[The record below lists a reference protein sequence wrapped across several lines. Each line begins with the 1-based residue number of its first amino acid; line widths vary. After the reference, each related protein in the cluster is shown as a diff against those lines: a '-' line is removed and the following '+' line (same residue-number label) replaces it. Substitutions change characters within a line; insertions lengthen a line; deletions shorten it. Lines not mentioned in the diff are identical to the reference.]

1 MFWVVIRKHVVL
13 TWNCHQQWFK
23 IICCCWW
30 LEWKLLHFKW
40 YLSFIRHILTY
51 CAGPNGIESQCW
63 PAFGW
68 PMILGQRQVYW
79 SWIYFLQWNVAT
91 GLSIWSEFN
100 GILWSDN
107 LINANGNMKEWAFL
121 FIGLD
126 LSDLIVDLFRH
137 FPFIHETMF
146 MYIKKLVIY
155 QKNLQLM

>member
-1 MFWVVIRKHVVL
+1 MSTSTNKLMIRSLLTTYFQLRLSPLSKKMFSVVIRKHVVL

-79 SWIYFLQWNVAT
+79 SWIYFC
-91 GLSIWSEFN
+91 N
-100 GILWSDN
+100 GMLLRAYRFEVNS
-107 LINANGNMKEWAFL
+107 MVFC
-121 FIGLD
+121 
-126 LSDLIVDLFRH
+126 DLI
-137 FPFIHETMF
+137 IW
-146 MYIKKLVIY
+146 
-155 QKNLQLM
+155 